1 MKPATQRVQPFPT
14 RRTDGAGGGSGD
26 GGMMEARVT
35 RLEADLG
42 ELKTDMKAVRD
53 RLSRI
58 EGEIAR
64 LPGYPGLF
72 VICGT
77 LVATVRLMLRFF

>member
-1 MKPATQRVQPFPT
+1 MKGATQRVQQFPA
-14 RRTDGAGGGSGD
+14 RRSDGTGGDNGD
-26 GGMMEARVT
+26 GGMMEARVS
-35 RLEADLG
+35 RLEGDLG
-42 ELKTDMKAVRD
+42 ELKTDMKAVRE

-77 LVATVRLMLRFF
+77 LVATVGLMLRFF

>member
-1 MKPATQRVQPFPT
+1 MRPATHRVQPFPN
-14 RRTDGAGGGSGD
+14 RRTDGAGGDSGD

-77 LVATVRLMLRFF
+77 LVATVGLMLRFF

>member
-1 MKPATQRVQPFPT
+1 
-14 RRTDGAGGGSGD
+14 
-26 GGMMEARVT
+26 MEARVS
-35 RLEADLG
+35 RLEGDLG
-42 ELKTDMKAVRD
+42 ELKTDMKAVRE

-77 LVATVRLMLRFF
+77 LVGTVGLMLRFF